1 MYSRHDLE
9 VLVEAKK
16 EYQEEII
23 NILTPVIKGYYS
35 SLYDKVVEANKV
47 HKLVLREFQTKLKT
61 VSLWG
66 DGEKGDIME
75 DIRSKSSHIDR
86 AIQNAFLVKS
96 QIYQI
101 MNKGRATFKMI
112 SPEVFVYACFLKGAR
127 QLWKNPQLLYHKVP
141 RYEYQQHVLA
151 LDKLIRHVIK
161 ECLREAMQIKDIIAD
176 GGGAAEVPKEVGN
189 DGKHT
194 YMVYDTP
201 VRGVDEVLEGCVEDA
216 EVDAEVDE
224 ENADD
229 DDYEE
234 EENEE
239 ADESDEEGSIGDEE
253 GSIGD
258 EEGSVGDEEGSVGDE
273 EGSVDE
279 DPSEEEGGED
289 EEDVEE
295 EGCKVVEGVADEE
308 YAYEEFSGNDEV
320 EVEDTPTQ
328 KGKEREVKV
337 IKLKLRHPEIDI
349 GVDDEEKEEQ
359 EYEGTEEEGDD
370 DEDGTFFT
378 E

>member
-101 MNKGRATFKMI
+101 MNKGRATFKMV
-112 SPEVFVYACFLKGAR
+112 SPEAFVYACFLKGAR

-216 EVDAEVDE
+216 EADAEVDE

-229 DDYEE
+229 YEE
-234 EENEE
+234 EESEEEQSDEGEEDEE
-239 ADESDEEGSIGDEE
+239 ADES
-253 GSIGD
+253 
-258 EEGSVGDEEGSVGDE
+258 DEEGSVGDE

-279 DPSEEEGGED
+279 NPSEEEGGED
-289 EEDVEE
+289 EKSEGEEDVEE
-295 EGCKVVEGVADEE
+295 EGGKVVEGVADEE
-308 YAYEEFSGNDEV
+308 YAYEEFSGHD

-328 KGKEREVKV
+328 KEKEREVKV
-337 IKLKLRHPEIDI
+337 IKLKLRHPENIDI
-349 GVDDEEKEEQ
+349 GVDEEEKEEQ

>member
-101 MNKGRATFKMI
+101 MNKGRATFKMV
-112 SPEVFVYACFLKGAR
+112 SPEAFVYACFLKGAR

-201 VRGVDEVLEGCVEDA
+201 VRGVDEVLEGCVEGCV
-216 EVDAEVDE
+216 EDAEVDE

-229 DDYEE
+229 YEE
-234 EENEE
+234 EESEEEQSDEGEEDEE
-239 ADESDEEGSIGDEE
+239 ADES
-253 GSIGD
+253 D

-289 EEDVEE
+289 EES
-295 EGCKVVEGVADEE
+295 EGEGGKVVEGVADEE
-308 YAYEEFSGNDEV
+308 YAYEEFSGND